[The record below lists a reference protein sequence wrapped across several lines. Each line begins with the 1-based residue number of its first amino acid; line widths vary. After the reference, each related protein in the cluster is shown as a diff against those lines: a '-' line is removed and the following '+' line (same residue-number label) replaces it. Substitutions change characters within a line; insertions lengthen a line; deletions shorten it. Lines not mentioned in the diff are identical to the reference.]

1 MRRNGFVNT
10 QVEFISSWAFHWISD
25 IGIGTVD
32 LNTNSYIL
40 GLHGIFFNFLIQKK
54 KKIGIKIKNYNFFLL
69 KVRMRF

>member
-10 QVEFISSWAFHWISD
+10 QVEFISSWAIHWISD

-54 KKIGIKIKNYNFFLL
+54 KNWYKDKELQSFFIKG
-69 KVRMRF
+69 